1 MEKITEKAHA
11 KINLTLTVGKKRKD
25 GYHEIDTIMHA
36 IDLHDTITLEKSENL
51 KLTVEE
57 GKAPEKEENLM
68 WKTAE
73 EFYKKIKEKPQVHMK
88 LYKRIPAQAGLGGG
102 SADAAAVLRGLNKLT
117 KANRTKEELCEIG
130 VKYGADI
137 PFCIYEG
144 SARCRGIGE
153 KIKEIKKYEKIPL
166 IIVQSETTIST
177 KEAYEEIDKSG
188 KRNIN
193 KNETVIQAIEER
205 NIKKLKENIYN
216 DFEKALFEKNKELKE
231 IKTELK
237 KISETVQMS
246 GSGSAFFIICEK
258 EEQEKIM
265 KKLKETKK
273 FKFIQK
279 ATTI

>member
-1 MEKITEKAHA
+1 MEQITEKAHA

-102 SADAAAVLRGLNKLT
+102 SADAAAVLRGLNKFT
-117 KANRTKEELCEIG
+117 KANLTKEELCEIG

-153 KIKEIKKYEKIPL
+153 KIKEIKKYKNIPL

-216 DFEKALFEKNKELKE
+216 DFEKALFEKNKELKD

-246 GSGSAFFIICEK
+246 GFGFAFFIICEK

-265 KKLKETKK
+265 KKLKEIKK
-273 FKFIQK
+273 FKYIQK
-279 ATTI
+279 AMTI